1 MPIAKLTKRAI
12 DALVPKAKRCTWW
25 DTEISGFGLRLTPGG
40 EGTYVLKYR
49 FDHAQRW
56 FTIGRHGSPWT
67 PESARRQAFRIL
79 GDVARGIDPAL
90 QKQGGREAITFGELC
105 DLYLAEGVT
114 HKKAS
119 TIRADRGRIEHHLKP
134 LIGKRRVKSIGRDDV
149 ERLLVDVANGRTA
162 KVLEPG
168 ERPPGST
175 PTGGKGVAARC
186 VELLGT
192 LFAFAV
198 ARKLRTDNP
207 ARGVK
212 RPKSRK
218 HERFLSEAEIARLAT
233 ALDEETRRSGP
244 FPSTAIKL
252 LMLTGC
258 RRSEIL
264 HLQWPHVDF
273 TQQCLRL
280 PDSKTGAKVVYLN
293 APALALLQELPR
305 LECNPHVIAGDRQG
319 AHLIG
324 IDKIWFRIR
333 GNAGLA
339 DVRLHDL
346 RHSFAS
352 IGAIGGLS
360 LPVIGAL
367 LGHKH
372 TATTARYAHLSADP
386 LRAANE
392 AVGARIAA
400 AMKQPMGTEVV
411 RLKQTS

>member
-1 MPIAKLTKRAI
+1 M
-12 DALVPKAKRCTWW
+12 
-25 DTEISGFGLRLTPGG
+25 
-40 EGTYVLKYR
+40 
-49 FDHAQRW
+49 
-56 FTIGRHGSPWT
+56 
-67 PESARRQAFRIL
+67 
-79 GDVARGIDPAL
+79 
-90 QKQGGREAITFGELC
+90 
-105 DLYLAEGVT
+105 T

-134 LIGKRRVKSIGRDDV
+134 LLGKRQIKAIAREDV
-149 ERLLVDVANGRTA
+149 ERLLVDIANGRTA
-162 KVLEPG
+162 KTAVNPEK
-168 ERPPGST
+168 RPPGSIAK
-175 PTGGKGVAARC
+175 GGKGVAARS

-192 LFAFAV
+192 LFAFAI

-233 ALDEETRRSGP
+233 ALDEETKRSGP

-252 LMLTGC
+252 LMFTGC

-264 HLQWPHVDF
+264 HLEWPHVDF
-273 TQQCLRL
+273 AHQCLRL
-280 PDSKTGAKVVYLN
+280 PDSKSGAKVVYLN
-293 APALALLQELPR
+293 APALALLQELPQ
-305 LECNPHVIAGDRQG
+305 LENNSYVIAGDRNS

-324 IDKIWFRIR
+324 IDKIWFRVR
-333 GNAGLA
+333 RNAGLS

-352 IGAIGGLS
+352 IGASGGLS

-392 AVGARIAA
+392 AVGARISA
-400 AMKQPMGTEVV
+400 AMNQRMLTETNIIE
-411 RLKQTS
+411 LGSKLAGA